1 MRSRSIA
8 GVARRPGH
16 PLCRFF
22 LAWLAALVLVTVRAP
37 TASAASP
44 RGGDDKGV
52 IDLGELVVEGKIQK
66 PQVFYVLGRHA
77 FTYRGLALQRSFVK
91 RILSDA
97 RKNPF

>member
-1 MRSRSIA
+1 MSNPRDLGPRHHA
-8 GVARRPGH
+8 
-16 PLCRFF
+16 
-22 LAWLAALVLVTVRAP
+22 AWRHLAAAL
-37 TASAASP
+37 ASLLLLLAATPMALAASP

-66 PQVFYVLGRHA
+66 PQVFYVLGRHT
-77 FTYRGLALQRSFVK
+77 FTYRGLSLQRSFIQ